1 MAEMW
6 QVMEGDWL
14 ATICSRW
21 RRRKKVK
28 DGCTRQRSR
37 EPGTQVPAPAPP
49 PAICPPWQKSVKS
62 LSFCFPRK
70 CRQSLLLLEGWET
83 SCRGGR
89 WIPFVCFLEQ
99 LYWAINHPFKT
110 TRSTVFYI
118 LADSCKHPNFRTF
131 PLPQKSPLAVT
142 PPQPSS
148 STCRQPQ
155 IYFPISTDLLF
166 LDIKYKWNHTIFCE

>member
-1 MAEMW
+1 MAGYGRRLARHDLFTLEKK
-6 QVMEGDWL
+6 EGQGWVHE
-14 ATICSRW
+14 AEVEGAW
-21 RRRKKVK
+21 NA
-28 DGCTRQRSR
+28 G
-37 EPGTQVPAPAPP
+37 P
-49 PAICPPWQKSVKS
+49 S
-62 LSFCFPRK
+62 LSPSACHPSAVTKVCKISIF
-70 CRQSLLLLEGWET
+70 LLLQKMRTKALLFEGWET

-110 TRSTVFYI
+110 ARSNVFYI
-118 LADSCKHPNFRTF
+118 LADSCKHPNFRTL
-131 PLPQKSPLAVT
+131 PLPQKNPLAVT
-142 PPQPSS
+142 PPHPSS